1 MSSRIGAAVIVLLV
15 SGLMV
20 HCGGGNVNLSRS
32 IPMSIAG
39 WQAGEEDE
47 TYDRDTL
54 YAYMNGGAEVFLAF
68 DFREVFVR
76 RYGRD
81 GADDIVL
88 DVYDMGSPAEAF
100 GVFSCD
106 REDPAAGIG
115 QGSEFGFGMLRFWKN
130 RFFVTIMTAGEN
142 EAADAAILD
151 LGRAVAA
158 ELGPD
163 GEPPAMLR
171 LLPKVGLIDDRTSH
185 FHSNINLNNRY
196 FIASENVLGLGDDT
210 ECVFAEYRG
219 DGAESVK
226 LLVVSY
232 PDSVR
237 ADAAFD
243 FFILGYM
250 PEAGESG
257 LAQMEDGGW
266 TLAGVHNGNLS
277 IVFDAP
283 TEDSARR
290 IESEIRFDAMRE
302 SN

>member
-1 MSSRIGAAVIVLLV
+1 MSSRIGAAAIVLLL
-15 SGLMV
+15 SWLLV

-54 YAYMNGGAEVFLAF
+54 YGYMNGGAEVFLAF
-68 DFREVFVR
+68 EFREVFVR

-115 QGSEFGFGMLRFWKN
+115 QGSEFGFGMLRFWRN
-130 RFFVTIMTAGEN
+130 RFFVTIMTTGED
-142 EAADAAILD
+142 EAADVAILD
-151 LGRAVAA
+151 LGRAVAD

-171 LLPKVGLIDDRTSH
+171 LLPTDGLIDDRTSY

-196 FIASENVLGLGDDT
+196 FIASENILGLGDDS
-210 ECVFAEYRG
+210 ECVFAEYRD

-232 PDSVR
+232 PNSAR
-237 ADAAFD
+237 AGAAFNS
-243 FFILGYM
+243 FIQGYM

-266 TLAGVHNGNLS
+266 TLAGVHEGYLS

-302 SN
+302 SE

>member
-1 MSSRIGAAVIVLLV
+1 MSTRIGAVVVLLV

-32 IPMSIAG
+32 IPMNVAG
-39 WQAGEEDE
+39 WQAGEEDA
-47 TYDRDTL
+47 THDRDTL
-54 YAYMNGGAEVFLAF
+54 YDYMNGGAEVFLAF

-76 RYGRD
+76 RYGLD

-106 REDPAAGIG
+106 REDPEVGIG
-115 QGSEFGFGMLRFWKN
+115 QGSEYGFGMLRFWQN
-130 RFFVTIMTAGEN
+130 RFFVTIMTAGEDD
-142 EAADAAILD
+142 ATDAAILD
-151 LGRAVAA
+151 LGHSVAD

-163 GEPPAMLR
+163 GEPPAILK
-171 LLPKVGLIDDRTSH
+171 LLPTDGLIDDRTSF

-196 FIASENVLGLGDDT
+196 FIASENILGLGNDT

-219 DGAESVK
+219 DDAESLK

-232 PDSVR
+232 PNSAR
-237 ADAAFD
+237 AEVVLDTFVQ
-243 FFILGYM
+243 GYM

-266 TLAGVHNGNLS
+266 TLAGIRDGYLS

-283 TEDSARR
+283 TEDGARR
-290 IESEIRFDAMRE
+290 IESEIRFDSVRT
-302 SN
+302 SG

>member
-39 WQAGEEDE
+39 WQADEEE
-47 TYDRDTL
+47 ATYDRDTL

-100 GVFSCD
+100 GVYSCD

-115 QGSEFGFGMLRFWKN
+115 QGSEFGFGMLRFWQN
-130 RFFVTIMTAGEN
+130 RFFVTIMTTGED

-151 LGRAVAA
+151 LGRAVAT

-163 GEPPAMLR
+163 GEPPTMLR
-171 LLPKVGLIDDRTSH
+171 LLPTVGLVDDRTSY

-219 DGAESVK
+219 DGDESVK

-232 PDSVR
+232 PDSAR

-243 FFILGYM
+243 SVIQGYM

-266 TLAGVHNGNLS
+266 TFAGVHDEYLS

-283 TEDSARR
+283 TEDSARL
-290 IESEIRFDAMRE
+290 IESAIGFDAMRE
-302 SN
+302 SE

>member
-1 MSSRIGAAVIVLLV
+1 MSSRIGAAVIALLL

-32 IPMSIAG
+32 IPTSIAG

-47 TYDRDTL
+47 TYGRDAL
-54 YAYMNGGAEVFLAF
+54 YGYMNGGAEVFLAF

-115 QGSEFGFGMLRFWKN
+115 QDSEFGFGMLRFWQN
-130 RFFVTIMTAGEN
+130 RFFVTIMTTGED

-163 GEPPAMLR
+163 GEPPAMLK
-171 LLPKVGLIDDRTSH
+171 LLPTNGLIDDRTSY

-196 FIASENVLGLGDDT
+196 FIASENILGLGDDT
-210 ECVFAEYRG
+210 ECMFAEYRG

-232 PDSVR
+232 PNSAR
-237 ADAAFD
+237 AEVVLDTFVQ
-243 FFILGYM
+243 GYM

-266 TLAGVHNGNLS
+266 TLAGVHDEYLS

-290 IESEIRFDAMRE
+290 IASAIGLNAMGESE
-302 SN
+302 

>member
-1 MSSRIGAAVIVLLV
+1 MSSRIGAGLIVLLL

-54 YAYMNGGAEVFLAF
+54 YGYMNGGAEVFLAF

-81 GADDIVL
+81 GAEDIVL
-88 DVYDMGSPAEAF
+88 DVYDVGSPAEAF

-106 REDPAAGIG
+106 REDPEAGIG
-115 QGSEFGFGMLRFWKN
+115 QGSEFGFGLLRFWRN
-130 RFFVTIMTAGEN
+130 RFFVTIMTTGED
-142 EAADAAILD
+142 EAADSAILD
-151 LGRAVAA
+151 LGRAVAD

-171 LLPKVGLIDDRTSH
+171 LLPADELIGDRTSF

-196 FIASENVLGLGDDT
+196 FITSENILGLGDDT
-210 ECVFAEYRG
+210 ECAFAEYAG

-226 LLVVSY
+226 LLLVGY
-232 PDSVR
+232 PDSAR
-237 ADAAFD
+237 ADASFD
-243 FFILGYM
+243 SFIQGFM

-266 TLAGVHNGNLS
+266 TLAKVRNGYLS

-283 TEDSARR
+283 TEDGARR
-290 IESEIRFDAMRE
+290 IESAIGFDAKRKAE
-302 SN
+302 

>member
-1 MSSRIGAAVIVLLV
+1 MSSRIGAAVIVLLM

-32 IPMSIAG
+32 VPMSIAG

-115 QGSEFGFGMLRFWKN
+115 QDSEFGFGMLRFWQN

-243 FFILGYM
+243 SFILGYM

>member
-1 MSSRIGAAVIVLLV
+1 MSSRTGAVVIVLLL

-32 IPMSIAG
+32 IPMSAAG

-54 YAYMNGGAEVFLAF
+54 YGYMNGGAEVYLAF

-81 GADDIVL
+81 GAEDIVL
-88 DVYDMGSPAEAF
+88 DVYDMGSPAEAY

-106 REDPAAGIG
+106 REDPEAGIG
-115 QGSEFGFGMLRFWKN
+115 QGSEYGFGLLRFWQS
-130 RFFVTIMTAGEN
+130 RFFVTIMTTGED

-151 LGRAVAA
+151 LGRAVAD

-171 LLPKVGLIDDRTSH
+171 LLPTDGLIDDRTSY

-196 FIASENVLGLGDDT
+196 FIASENILGLGDDT
-210 ECVFAEYRG
+210 DCVFAEYRG

-226 LLVVSY
+226 VLMVNY
-232 PDSVR
+232 PDSAR
-237 ADAAFD
+237 AETAFD
-243 FFILGYM
+243 SFIQGFM

-266 TLAGVHNGNLS
+266 TLANVHNGYLS
-277 IVFDAP
+277 IVFDAS
-283 TEDSARR
+283 TEESARR
-290 IESEIRFDAMRE
+290 IASTIGLNAMGASE
-302 SN
+302 

>member
-1 MSSRIGAAVIVLLV
+1 V
-15 SGLMV
+15 
-20 HCGGGNVNLSRS
+20 
-32 IPMSIAG
+32 SIAG

-47 TYDRDTL
+47 TYGRDTL
-54 YAYMNGGAEVFLAF
+54 YGYMNGGAEVFLAF

-81 GADDIVL
+81 GAEDIVL

-100 GVFSCD
+100 GLFSCD

-115 QGSEFGFGMLRFWKN
+115 QGSEFGFGMLRFWQN
-130 RFFVTIMTAGEN
+130 RFFVTIMTHAED
-142 EAADAAILD
+142 EAAEAAILD

-158 ELGPD
+158 QLGPD
-163 GEPPAMLR
+163 GEPPAMLQ
-171 LLPKVGLIDDRTSH
+171 LLPPEGLIEDRTSY

-196 FIASENVLGLGDDT
+196 FIASENILGLGNDT
-210 ECVFAEYRG
+210 ECVIAEYQ
-219 DGAESVK
+219 DESAESVK
-226 LLVVSY
+226 FLVVSY
-232 PDSVR
+232 PDSAR
-237 ADAAFD
+237 ADTAFD
-243 FFILGYM
+243 SFIQGYM

-266 TLAGVHNGNLS
+266 TLAGVHDEYLS

-290 IESEIRFDAMRE
+290 IESAWVPRITL
-302 SN
+302 

>member
-1 MSSRIGAAVIVLLV
+1 MSSRFGAAVIVLLL

-20 HCGGGNVNLSRS
+20 HCGGGNVNLSQS
-32 IPMSIAG
+32 IPMSVAG

-54 YAYMNGGAEVFLAF
+54 YGYMNGGAEVFLAF

-100 GVFSCD
+100 GLFSCD

-115 QGSEFGFGMLRFWKN
+115 QDSEFGFGMLRFWRN
-130 RFFVTIMTAGEN
+130 RFFVTIMTHAED
-142 EAADAAILD
+142 ESADAAILA

-163 GEPPAMLR
+163 ADPPAMLS
-171 LLPKVGLIDDRTSH
+171 LLPTDGLIDDRTSY

-196 FIASENVLGLGDDT
+196 FIASENILDLGDDT
-210 ECVFAEYRG
+210 ECVFAEYQG

-226 LLVVSY
+226 FLVVSY
-232 PDSVR
+232 PNSAR
-237 ADAAFD
+237 ADTALD
-243 FFILGYM
+243 SFIQGFM

-266 TLAGVHNGNLS
+266 TLAGVHDEYLS

-283 TEDSARR
+283 SEDSARR
-290 IESEIRFDAMRE
+290 IESEIRFDATRG
-302 SN
+302 SK

>member
-1 MSSRIGAAVIVLLV
+1 MSSRFGAAVIVLLL

-20 HCGGGNVNLSRS
+20 HCGGGNVNLSQS
-32 IPMSIAG
+32 IPMSVAG

-54 YAYMNGGAEVFLAF
+54 YGYMNGGAEVFLAF

-76 RYGRD
+76 RYRRD
-81 GADDIVL
+81 GAEDIVL

-100 GVFSCD
+100 GLFSCD
-106 REDPAAGIG
+106 REDPEAGIG
-115 QGSEFGFGMLRFWKN
+115 QDSEFGFGMLRFWQN
-130 RFFVTIMTAGEN
+130 RFFVTIVTHAED
-142 EAADAAILD
+142 ETADAAILD

-163 GEPPAMLR
+163 GEPPAMLS
-171 LLPKVGLIDDRTSH
+171 LLPTDGLIDDRTSY

-196 FIASENVLGLGDDT
+196 FIASENILDLGGDT
-210 ECVFAEYRG
+210 ECVFAEYQG

-226 LLVVSY
+226 FLVVSY
-232 PDSVR
+232 PNSAR
-237 ADAAFD
+237 ADTALD
-243 FFILGYM
+243 SFIQGFM

-266 TLAGVHNGNLS
+266 TLAGVHDEYLS

-283 TEDSARR
+283 TEDRR
-290 IESEIRFDAMRE
+290 RVLYGCHVHIC
-302 SN
+302 

>member
-1 MSSRIGAAVIVLLV
+1 MSSRIGAVVIVLLL

-20 HCGGGNVNLSRS
+20 HCGGGKVNLSRS
-32 IPMSIAG
+32 IPMNVAG
-39 WQAGEEDE
+39 WQAGEEDA
-47 TYDRDTL
+47 THDRDTL
-54 YAYMNGGAEVFLAF
+54 YDYMNGGAEVFLAF

-76 RYGRD
+76 RYGLE

-106 REDPAAGIG
+106 REDPEVGIG
-115 QGSEFGFGMLRFWKN
+115 QGSEYGFGMLRFWQN
-130 RFFVTIMTAGEN
+130 RFFVTIMTAGEDD
-142 EAADAAILD
+142 ATDAAILD
-151 LGRAVAA
+151 LGHSVAD

-163 GEPPAMLR
+163 GETPAMLR
-171 LLPKVGLIDDRTSH
+171 LLPTDGLITDRTSY

-196 FIASENVLGLGDDT
+196 FIASENILGLEGDT
-210 ECVFAEYRG
+210 ECVFAEYQG
-219 DGAESVK
+219 DGTESVK

-232 PDSVR
+232 PDSAR
-237 ADAAFD
+237 ADTAFD
-243 FFILGYM
+243 SFIQGYM

-266 TLAGVHNGNLS
+266 TLAGVHDEYLS

-283 TEDSARR
+283 TEGSARQ
-290 IESEIRFDAMRE
+290 IKSAIGFDSIRT
-302 SN
+302 SG

>member
-1 MSSRIGAAVIVLLV
+1 MNSRIGAAVIVLLL

-20 HCGGGNVNLSRS
+20 HCGGGDVNLSRS
-32 IPMSIAG
+32 IPMNVAG
-39 WQAGEEDE
+39 WQAIEEDG

-54 YAYMNGGAEVFLAF
+54 YGYMNGGAEVFLAF

-81 GADDIVL
+81 GAEDIVL

-100 GVFSCD
+100 GVYSCD
-106 REDPAAGIG
+106 REDPEAGIG
-115 QGSEFGFGMLRFWKN
+115 QGSEYGFGLLRFWQN
-130 RFFVTIMTAGEN
+130 RFFVTIMTTGED

-171 LLPKVGLIDDRTSH
+171 LLPTVGLIDDRTSY

-232 PDSVR
+232 PDSAR

-243 FFILGYM
+243 SFILGYM
-250 PEAGESG
+250 PEAGEPG

-266 TLAGVHNGNLS
+266 TLAGAHDEYLS
-277 IVFDAP
+277 MVFDAP

-290 IESEIRFDAMRE
+290 IESAIGFDAMRGSE
-302 SN
+302 

>member
-1 MSSRIGAAVIVLLV
+1 
-15 SGLMV
+15 
-20 HCGGGNVNLSRS
+20 
-32 IPMSIAG
+32 MSIAE

-76 RYGRD
+76 RYSRN
-81 GADDIVL
+81 GAEDIVL
-88 DVYDMGSPAEAF
+88 DIYDMGSPAEAF

-115 QGSEFGFGMLRFWKN
+115 QGSEFGFGMLRFWRN
-130 RFFVTIMTAGEN
+130 RFFVTIMTTGED
-142 EAADAAILD
+142 EAADAAVLD
-151 LGRAVAA
+151 LGRAVAE

-163 GEPPAMLR
+163 GEPPALLK
-171 LLPKVGLIDDRTSH
+171 LLPTDGLIDDRTSY

-196 FIASENVLGLGDDT
+196 FITSENILGLGNDT
-210 ECVFAEYRG
+210 ECVFAEYKG

-232 PDSVR
+232 PESAR
-237 ADAAFD
+237 ADATFD
-243 FFILGYM
+243 SFILGYM

-257 LAQMEDGGW
+257 LAKMEDGGW
-266 TLAGVHNGNLS
+266 TLAAVHDEYLS

-283 TEDSARR
+283 TEDHARR
-290 IESEIRFDAMRE
+290 IESAIRIDAVRE
-302 SN
+302 SE

>member
-1 MSSRIGAAVIVLLV
+1 MNSRIGAAVIVLLL

-20 HCGGGNVNLSRS
+20 HCGGGDVNLSRS
-32 IPMSIAG
+32 IPMNVAG
-39 WQAGEEDE
+39 WQAIEEDG

-54 YAYMNGGAEVFLAF
+54 YGYMNGGAEVFLAF
-68 DFREVFVR
+68 DFREAFVR

-115 QGSEFGFGMLRFWKN
+115 QGSEFGFGMLRFWRN
-130 RFFVTIMTAGEN
+130 RFFVTIMTTGED

-163 GEPPAMLR
+163 GEPPAMLK
-171 LLPKVGLIDDRTSH
+171 LLPTDGLIDDRTSY

-196 FIASENVLGLGDDT
+196 FLASENILGLGDDT
-210 ECVFAEYRG
+210 ECAFAEYQG
-219 DGAESVK
+219 DGAESIK

-232 PDSVR
+232 PNSARAEVVLDS
-237 ADAAFD
+237 
-243 FFILGYM
+243 FILGYM

-257 LAQMEDGGW
+257 LAQMEDDGW
-266 TLAGVHNGNLS
+266 TLAGVHDGYLT

-290 IESEIRFDAMRE
+290 IASTIGFDLMRGSE
-302 SN
+302 

>member
-1 MSSRIGAAVIVLLV
+1 MNSRIGAAVIVLLL

-20 HCGGGNVNLSRS
+20 HCGGGNVNLSQS

-39 WQAGEEDE
+39 WQAGEEGE

-54 YAYMNGGAEVFLAF
+54 YGYMNGGAEVFLAF

-81 GADDIVL
+81 GAEDIVL

-100 GVFSCD
+100 GLFSCD
-106 REDPAAGIG
+106 REDPEAGIG
-115 QGSEFGFGMLRFWKN
+115 QGSEFGFGMLRFWQN
-130 RFFVTIMTAGEN
+130 RFFVTIMTHAED
-142 EAADAAILD
+142 ETADAAVLD

-171 LLPKVGLIDDRTSH
+171 ILPTDGLIDDRTSYL
-185 FHSNINLNNRY
+185 HSNINLNNRY
-196 FIASENVLGLGDDT
+196 FIASENILGLGDGT
-210 ECVFAEYRG
+210 ECVIAEYED
-219 DGAESVK
+219 DGGGNTT
-226 LLVVSY
+226 LLVVGY
-232 PDSVR
+232 PDSAR
-237 ADAAFD
+237 ADAAFES
-243 FFILGYM
+243 FILGYM
-250 PEAGESG
+250 PEAGKSG
-257 LAQMEDGGW
+257 RAQMEDGGW
-266 TLAGVHNGNLS
+266 TLAEVHDEYLS

-290 IESEIRFDAMRE
+290 IDSEIRFDATRGFE
-302 SN
+302 

>member
-1 MSSRIGAAVIVLLV
+1 MSSRIGTVVIVLLL

-32 IPMSIAG
+32 LPMSVAG
-39 WQAGEEDE
+39 WQAGGGDE
-47 TYDRDTL
+47 FFGRDTL
-54 YAYMNGGAEVFLAF
+54 YGYMNGGAEVYLAF

-115 QGSEFGFGMLRFWKN
+115 QDSEFGFGMLRFWQN
-130 RFFVTIMTAGEN
+130 RFFVTIMTTGED

-163 GEPPAMLR
+163 GEPPAMLK
-171 LLPKVGLIDDRTSH
+171 LLPTDGLIDDRTSY

-196 FIASENVLGLGDDT
+196 FIASENILGLGDDT
-210 ECVFAEYRG
+210 ECMFAEYRG

-232 PDSVR
+232 PNSAR
-237 ADAAFD
+237 AEVVLDTFVQ
-243 FFILGYM
+243 GYM

-266 TLAGVHNGNLS
+266 TLAGVHDEYLS
-277 IVFDAP
+277 IVFEAP

-290 IESEIRFDAMRE
+290 IASAIGLNAMGESE
-302 SN
+302 